1 MDCRYFKERIADMFD
16 VGTEPDDELIQ
27 HLKECPECRAYY
39 GRCSKAVNLLRP
51 KHVPSVPEREKKIR
65 NFYLSMKLRRAVRYF
80 SYAAVVGIV
89 CIVGMGIYGA
99 VQTKAKAAAIVGAFD
114 SAIEAVSS
122 AEGFSAVLMVRTLPD
137 ENFSYIS
144 VDAPFVEHSVKVANT
159 SENRVWRI
167 DKEGGRHVVCDGKAQ
182 YLWFDNSIKAFVS
195 DKNTNTLEIFY
206 AVVNMKNLM
215 EYEKAEVEH
224 LPGSCYTIEK
234 NDTVLVLTI
243 DAVQEHYEHPVLNF
257 RKSLGEFHNIRE
269 YVFSTDSG
277 RLLSL
282 KYWVEVDGSRI
293 LVLESRDFC
302 YSSDLHVQDIV
313 AIPRSE
319 HIWID
324 LRRDLHINSERL
336 MMLRNE
342 TPENAAQRILSAV
355 FSGDMENVRE
365 AMFLYEPALM
375 NYLRDY
381 EFVRCKK
388 VIYPGGLH
396 DRAFVVADVRT
407 PQGVNT
413 ELVLSIRKD
422 IAGGCWIVD
431 GGL

>member
-1 MDCRYFKERIADMFD
+1 MFD
-16 VGTEPDDELIQ
+16 VGTEPDDELVQ

-39 GRCSKAVNLLRP
+39 GRCSKAVNLLSP
-51 KHVPSVPEREKKIR
+51 KHIPSVPERKKKIR

-89 CIVGMGIYGA
+89 CAVGIGIYHA
-99 VQTKAKAAAIVGAFD
+99 VQTEAKAAAVAGTFD

-144 VDAPFVEHSVKVANT
+144 VDAPFVEHRVKVANT

-182 YLWFDNSIKAFVS
+182 YLWFDNSVKAFVS
-195 DKNTNTLEIFY
+195 GKDANMLEIFS
-206 AVVNMKNLM
+206 AVVDMKNLM
-215 EYEKAEVEH
+215 EYEKTAVEH
-224 LPGSCYTIEK
+224 LPGSSYKVEK

-243 DAVQEHYEHPVLNF
+243 DAAQEHYEHPVLDF

-277 RLLSL
+277 RLLSM
-282 KYWVEVDGSRI
+282 KYWVVVNGSRI
-293 LVLESRDFC
+293 LILESRGFC
-302 YSSDLHVQDIV
+302 YTPDLHVQDIV

-324 LRRDLHINSERL
+324 LRHDLHIDSGRL
-336 MMLRNE
+336 TMLRNE

-355 FSGDMENVRE
+355 FRGDTEIARE

-381 EFVRCKK
+381 EFVGCKD
-388 VIYPGGLH
+388 VIHPGGLP
-396 DRAFVVADVRT
+396 DRAFVVTDVRT
-407 PQGVNT
+407 PQGENT

-422 IAGGCWIVD
+422 IAGGFWIVD

>member
-1 MDCRYFKERIADMFD
+1 MDCRYFKERIAEMFD
-16 VGTEPDDELIQ
+16 VGTEPDDELVQ

-39 GRCSKAVNLLRP
+39 GRCSKAVNLLSP
-51 KHVPSVPEREKKIR
+51 KHIPSVPERKKKIR

-89 CIVGMGIYGA
+89 CAVGIGIYHA
-99 VQTKAKAAAIVGAFD
+99 VQTEAKAAAVAGTFD

-144 VDAPFVEHSVKVANT
+144 VDAPFVEHRVKVANT

-182 YLWFDNSIKAFVS
+182 YLWFDNSVKAFVS
-195 DKNTNTLEIFY
+195 GKDANMLEIFS
-206 AVVNMKNLM
+206 AVVDMKNLM
-215 EYEKAEVEH
+215 EYEKTAVEH
-224 LPGSCYTIEK
+224 LPGSSYKVEK

-243 DAVQEHYEHPVLNF
+243 DAAQEHYEHPVLDF
-257 RKSLGEFHNIRE
+257 RKSLGEFHNMRE

-282 KYWVEVDGSRI
+282 KYWVVVNGSRI
-293 LVLESRDFC
+293 LILESRGFC
-302 YSSDLHVQDIV
+302 YTPDLHVQDIV

-324 LRRDLHINSERL
+324 LRHDLHIDSGRL
-336 MMLRNE
+336 TMLRNE

-355 FSGDMENVRE
+355 FRGDTEIARE

-381 EFVRCKK
+381 EFVGCKD
-388 VIYPGGLH
+388 VIHPGGLP
-396 DRAFVVADVRT
+396 DRAFVVTDVRT
-407 PQGVNT
+407 PQGENT

-422 IAGGCWIVD
+422 IAGGFWIVD

>member
-1 MDCRYFKERIADMFD
+1 MFD
-16 VGTEPDDELIQ
+16 VGTEPDDELVQ

-39 GRCSKAVNLLRP
+39 GRCSKAVNLLSP
-51 KHVPSVPEREKKIR
+51 KHIPTVPERKKKIR

-89 CIVGMGIYGA
+89 CAVGIGIYHA
-99 VQTKAKAAAIVGAFD
+99 VQTEAKAATVAGAFD
-114 SAIEAVSS
+114 SAIAAVSS
-122 AEGFSAVLMVRTLPD
+122 AEIFSAVLNVRTLPD
-137 ENFSYIS
+137 ENFSYVS
-144 VDAPFVEHSVKVANT
+144 VDAPFVEHRVKVAKT
-159 SENRVWRI
+159 AGGSVWRI
-167 DKEGGRHVVCDGKAQ
+167 EKEGGRHVVCDGEAQ
-182 YLWFDNSIKAFVS
+182 YLWFDNSVKAFVS
-195 DKNTNTLEIFY
+195 GKNADMLEIFSS
-206 AVVNMKNLM
+206 VVNMKNLM
-215 EYEKAEVEH
+215 EYEKTVVEH
-224 LPGSCYTIEK
+224 LPGSSYKVEK

-243 DAVQEHYEHPVLNF
+243 DAAAQEHYEHPVLNF
-257 RKSLGEFHNIRE
+257 RKSLGEFRNIRE
-269 YVFSTDSG
+269 YVFATDSG

-282 KYWVEVDGSRI
+282 KYWVEVKGSRI

-324 LRRDLHINSERL
+324 LRCDLHINSERL
-336 MMLRNE
+336 AMLRNE
-342 TPENAAQRILSAV
+342 TPENAAKRILSAV
-355 FSGDMENVRE
+355 FRGDTEIARE

-381 EFVRCKK
+381 EFVGCKD
-388 VIYPGGLH
+388 VIHPGGLP
-396 DRAFVVADVRT
+396 DRAFVVTDVRT
-407 PQGVNT
+407 PQGENT

-422 IAGGCWIVD
+422 IAGGFWIVD

>member
-1 MDCRYFKERIADMFD
+1 MDCRYFKEQIADMFD
-16 VGTEPDDELIQ
+16 VGKEPDDDLIK
-27 HLKECPECRAYY
+27 HLKECPECRTYY
-39 GRCSKAVNLLRP
+39 ERCLKAVNLLTP
-51 KHVPSVPEREKKIR
+51 KHIPSVPERKKKIR

-89 CIVGMGIYGA
+89 CAVGIGIYHA
-99 VQTKAKAAAIVGAFD
+99 VQTEAKAAAVAGTFD

-144 VDAPFVEHSVKVANT
+144 VDAPFVEHRVKVANT

-182 YLWFDNSIKAFVS
+182 YLWFDNSVKAFVS
-195 DKNTNTLEIFY
+195 GKDANMLEIFS
-206 AVVNMKNLM
+206 AVVDMKNLM
-215 EYEKAEVEH
+215 EYEKTAVEH
-224 LPGSCYTIEK
+224 LPGSSYKVEK

-243 DAVQEHYEHPVLNF
+243 DAAQEHYEHPVLDF

-269 YVFSTDSG
+269 YVFSADSG

-282 KYWVEVDGSRI
+282 KYWVEVNGSRI
-293 LVLESRDFC
+293 LVLESMGFG
-302 YSSDLHVQDIV
+302 YTSDLHFKDIV
-313 AIPRSE
+313 DIPRSE

-324 LRRDLHINSERL
+324 MRRDLNVSSGRL

-342 TPENAAQRILSAV
+342 TPENAAKRILLAV
-355 FSGDMENVRE
+355 FRGDMESVRE
-365 AMFLYEPALM
+365 AMFLYEPSLM

-381 EFVRCKK
+381 EFVGCKN
-388 VIYPGGLH
+388 VIHPGGLP
-396 DRAFVVADVRT
+396 DRAFVVADVMT

-422 IAGGCWIVD
+422 IAGGFWIVD